1 MMLLVSSSKIGYHHG
16 DLARALEAA
25 AMQLLERMPAAEIS
39 LREVARAADVSHNA
53 PYHHFTDRRG
63 LLKSLAERSM
73 AELLDAVRHG
83 AVADSPRAAL
93 VGAGAAYIRFAAE
106 HPNAFDVI
114 YDPTVC
120 VPGAPTETMA
130 PLINELEAVLS
141 AASSAAGLDEAEDVA
156 ALWGLAHG
164 LGTLAAAGHLT
175 LDDALAALSATVDRL
190 V

>member
-1 MMLLVSSSKIGYHHG
+1 MLLVSSSKSAYHHG

-63 LLKSLAERSM
+63 LLKALAERSM
-73 AELLDAVRHG
+73 ADLLEAVRQG
-83 AVADSPRAAL
+83 AAAGTSRAAL
-93 VGAGAAYIRFAAE
+93 VGAASAYVRFAVE
-106 HPNAFDVI
+106 HPNPFDVI

-130 PLINELEAVLS
+130 PLIDELEAVL
-141 AASSAAGLDEAEDVA
+141 AAAANAVGLDQADDVA

-175 LDDALAALSATVDRL
+175 LEAALAALSSSVDRL